1 MSVLM
6 LMRQRMKAIETIQK
20 ITHAMQLISMSSH
33 TRLRNKK
40 AALAH
45 YTSELLNLFTH
56 IYAHD
61 LSWHHPILLPR
72 VHYEDDVK
80 KEHILII
87 LVGSQKGLCGTFNQH
102 LFSFFEREESPEHKL
117 HAHYIAVG
125 KRACDY
131 LAHAQDRTVIKQ
143 FNEFTYAMITPIA
156 QQITDY
162 IMHATPHYTSV
173 TVYSNW
179 SKSFF
184 VQVPAPHTVVPL
196 TLPQAAQEDDGT
208 DETYEWEQ
216 SPETLLTSLAQ
227 SILLATMQD
236 LLLTSLTAEQAA
248 RFVAMDNSTRNAH
261 NLLDQ
266 MTLDYNKRRQA
277 KITRELT
284 DLIGSL

>member
-40 AALAH
+40 AALAL

-61 LSWHHPILLPR
+61 LSWHHPILLPSIP
-72 VHYEDDVK
+72 HEDEVT
-80 KEHILII
+80 KEHNLII

-102 LFSFFEREESPEHKL
+102 LLSFFERKETPDNKA

-131 LAHAQDRTVIKQ
+131 LAHMEDRTVIKQ
-143 FNEFTYAMITPIA
+143 FNEFTYTMITPIA

-184 VQVPAPHTVVPL
+184 VQVPAHHTVVPL
-196 TLPQAAQEDDGT
+196 TLPQVAREDD
-208 DETYEWEQ
+208 DLSETYEWEQ
-216 SPETLLTSLAQ
+216 SPETLLTALAQ
-227 SILLATMQD
+227 SILLATLQD